1 MSDKTLKT
9 WRRLGGEYLR
19 EISVLVLVFGFLDGF
34 RDNSLD
40 VETVLLIP
48 VNKPCGIPGGWHI
61 AFVKRMKGMNT

>member
-9 WRRLGGEYLR
+9 WRKLGGEYLR

-40 VETVLLIP
+40 VENVLLILSISLAGF
-48 VNKPCGIPGGWHI
+48 VVGGILHLSSE
-61 AFVKRMKGMNT
+61 